1 MPPRIGLKLALGAVH
16 DAIVQ
21 GVARCLDRVEVEVK
35 QQSGIDADEL
45 ARLGVVQWTNEVEHA

>member
-1 MPPRIGLKLALGAVH
+1 LALGAVH